1 LLKARTKLLHKKDT
15 TISKQVKTKLL
26 KIIDKAITKNEIY
39 AIKQSI
45 KKIVS
50 KSTIKTNFK
59 NATKIYN
66 LNKKYN
72 KNFVQ
77 IFISQSSIN
86 SSRKRVSS
94 KRIKTLV
101 NLNRKKKNIDT
112 INKYKD
118 SNNFKSLQ
126 IKYIIFNL
134 INSCKIT
141 LYIDL

>member
-1 LLKARTKLLHKKDT
+1 M
-15 TISKQVKTKLL
+15 
-26 KIIDKAITKNEIY
+26 KIIDKAITKKEIY

-86 SSRKRVSS
+86 SARKRVSS

-101 NLNRKKKNIDT
+101 NLNRKKKNMET

-134 INSCKIT
+134 INSCKII

>member
-118 SNNFKSLQ
+118 SNNFKRLQ

>member
-134 INSCKIT
+134 INSCKII